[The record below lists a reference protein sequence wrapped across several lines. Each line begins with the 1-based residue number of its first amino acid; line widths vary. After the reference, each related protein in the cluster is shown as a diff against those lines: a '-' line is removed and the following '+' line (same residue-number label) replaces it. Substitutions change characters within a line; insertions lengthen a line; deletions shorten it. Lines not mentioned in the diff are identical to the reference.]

1 MVCHSRAANYV
12 LGLTEAQMN
21 KDHDYGGVIN
31 NQLDTLE
38 CLGMLKVNYAGEVD
52 TSKQAKD
59 QRGPAAENSLLSKN
73 PDQYKKLADPYND
86 KAPLEARVRS
96 YLQSNCAHC
105 HVDAGGGNAQFNA
118 EYTVSLAE
126 MKLLDVSPVH
136 DKFGLQ
142 DAKLVAPGHP
152 ERSVLL
158 YRLSHRGRGQMP
170 QLATSM
176 VDEKVVK
183 TFEDWIKSLDTAK
196 TGN

>member
-1 MVCHSRAANYV
+1 
-12 LGLTEAQMN
+12 MN
-21 KDHDYGGVIN
+21 KEHEYGGSRD
-31 NQLDTLE
+31 NQLHTLE
-38 CLGMLKVNYAGEVD
+38 CLGMLKVNYAGEID

-59 QRGPAAENSLLSKN
+59 QRGPAGENSLLSKN
-73 PDQYKKLADPYND
+73 PDQYKKLADPYDD

-118 EYTVSLAE
+118 EFTASLAE
-126 MKLLDVSPVH
+126 TKLIDVAPVH
-136 DKFGLQ
+136 HKFDLP

-170 QLATSM
+170 QLATSL
-176 VDEKVVK
+176 VDEKAVNV
-183 TFEDWIKSLDTAK
+183 FQEWIKSLKSGAVQSTK
-196 TGN
+196 